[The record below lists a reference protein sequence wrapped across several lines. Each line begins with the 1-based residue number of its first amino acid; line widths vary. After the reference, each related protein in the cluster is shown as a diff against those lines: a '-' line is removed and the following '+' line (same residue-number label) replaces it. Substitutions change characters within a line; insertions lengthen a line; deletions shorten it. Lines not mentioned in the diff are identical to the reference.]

1 MEQVISLEWGRFLRE
16 TETAPAENR
25 KKNGR
30 AELGTAQDFDETNR
44 QAFLQGLENALA
56 LPPDPGM
63 ELYEEEATRPAA
75 TAFHPAA
82 HESSNSE
89 SSFLEQI
96 TQDLVRAQSSAPLET
111 APDAGNPAPAP
122 QSDAIQVGTY
132 QPRLVWMGTGFE
144 ERQVLIMP
152 SEAAIAAPEP
162 QPVPVLETMSDETVL
177 ESPAVEEPPSP
188 ALDEAPAITPE
199 PQSLAML
206 EDISIQAAPT
216 SMPYNNLLSDNRA
229 PAPYVDAAVS
239 TPAPPSDTKTNPDN
253 QGSDSARWFVLNGVL
268 GGAPT
273 PEQSPVVAP
282 SGNVPVLEVFSL
294 AGGVGKTSL
303 AATLGRALSARG
315 ERVLMVEATPFGS
328 LPYYFGA
335 CDCRPGVL
343 RTFRPP
349 ASSSDAP
356 IRLATLDSE
365 SLQNLSAEQGSL
377 AAEIQ
382 SWAQGASRVI
392 VDVATGSTAA
402 ARALS
407 PLSPMILVPLVPD
420 VNSVVAANSI
430 DSFFHHQANVQG
442 VETEVYYVLNQV
454 DPTLPLHVEVSKV
467 LRAGLGER
475 LLPFALERTPAVSE
489 ALADGMTIIDYA
501 PESPIAEDYSSLA
514 KWLEHAMTPAQASS
528 RGGRWSER

>member
-1 MEQVISLEWGRFLRE
+1 M
-16 TETAPAENR
+16 A
-25 KKNGR
+25 
-30 AELGTAQDFDETNR
+30 
-44 QAFLQGLENALA
+44 
-56 LPPDPGM
+56 
-63 ELYEEEATRPAA
+63 LYEEAVTLPAA
-75 TAFHPAA
+75 TAFHVSAREA
-82 HESSNSE
+82 SSPE

-96 TQDLVRAQSSAPLET
+96 AQDLVRAQSSAPLET
-111 APDAGNPAPAP
+111 TPDTGNPAPAP

-162 QPVPVLETMSDETVL
+162 QPVPVLETMSDETAL
-177 ESPAVEEPPSP
+177 EIPTIQEPASP
-188 ALDEAPAITPE
+188 ALDEAAAVSPD
-199 PQSLAML
+199 PQSLEML
-206 EDISIQAAPT
+206 QEISIQAAPT
-216 SMPYNNLLSDNRA
+216 SMPYNNLSSDNHP
-229 PAPYVDAAVS
+229 PALCADVAVS
-239 TPAPPSDTKTNPDN
+239 TPAPSSGATTKWDA
-253 QGSDSARWFVLNGVL
+253 QGSDSGRWFVLNSVL

-273 PEQSPVVAP
+273 PEPSPDVAP

-303 AATLGRALSARG
+303 AATLGRSLSKRG

-365 SLQNLSAEQGSL
+365 SLHDLSDEQGSL

-382 SWAQGASRVI
+382 AWAQGASRVI
-392 VDVATGSTAA
+392 VDVATGSTAI

-407 PLSPMILVPLVPD
+407 PLSPMILVPLGPD

-430 DSFFHHQANVQG
+430 DSFFQHQANVQG
-442 VETEVYYVLNQV
+442 VETEVYYVLNQF
-454 DPTLPLHVEVSKV
+454 DPSLPLHVEVSKV

-475 LLPFALERTPAVSE
+475 LLPFVLERTPAVSE
-489 ALADGMTIIDYA
+489 ALADGMTVIDYA
-501 PESPIAEDYSSLA
+501 PESPITEDYASLA
-514 KWLEHAMTPAQASS
+514 KWLQQAMTPAQASS
-528 RGGRWSER
+528 RGGRWSEH